1 MSCAQHTA
9 KHKGYSCVAQL
20 AERSTV
26 NRMVAGSSPAAGAI
40 KPLVIQWLFVLYI
53 TTRNHKQNLNCLA
66 LISVANINTLAYYI
80 NKLRIQIR

>member
-1 MSCAQHTA
+1 MSCARHTA

-40 KPLVIQWLFVLYI
+40 NHRLRGGFLLYEFLRLHMLIALLQKCSVISSYFP
-53 TTRNHKQNLNCLA
+53 KM
-66 LISVANINTLAYYI
+66 
-80 NKLRIQIR
+80 

>member
-40 KPLVIQWLFVLYI
+40 NHRFAGGFLYDNRGFEFNRNFV
-53 TTRNHKQNLNCLA
+53 N
-66 LISVANINTLAYYI
+66 
-80 NKLRIQIR
+80 

>member
-40 KPLVIQWLFVLYI
+40 NHRSRGGFLLYKFCVYTCLLHSFKKCNVISGYFP
-53 TTRNHKQNLNCLA
+53 KM
-66 LISVANINTLAYYI
+66 
-80 NKLRIQIR
+80 

>member
-26 NRMVAGSSPAAGAI
+26 NRMVAGSSPAAGAE
-40 KPLVIQWLFVLYI
+40 K
-53 TTRNHKQNLNCLA
+53 TTSKSGGFFCFEF
-66 LISVANINTLAYYI
+66 I
-80 NKLRIQIR
+80 